1 MSKCRLCDVELCS
14 TKAGKDARVC
24 SIQAVVRPGSCW
36 LNGADSGKALCA
48 KSLAYVPTLRFDD
61 RAVAFRQIGEVIDRT
76 PLHVRNALMAL
87 TPAQKFE
94 LMRWATPEL
103 KLRLSP
109 LLADLQVEKLE
120 RPPSTA
126 SIPEDL
132 PERLRQG
139 LVDYAERIERRQD
152 RLLKNGHDR
161 SPRYLKKLM
170 QNPIRLARY
179 LASVGITSWEG
190 MRKRDLVGFLAAN
203 PKVPPTSLSR
213 LLRAL
218 AEDKPFRDRR
228 GRGPG
233 GKKGGGVQPK
243 PLQEVMSP
251 EELNQTLEDIR
262 ATWSEAEYAMAWLIC
277 KMGQTAKAAHR
288 FTVDRLKV
296 DDAGRL
302 VMRAA
307 DVWVVVPKS
316 AAKVFS
322 KLADEA
328 APGWRNASGNEL
340 EFIRLFERQIAN
352 LDDFRAEVLGGQARK
367 LRASCVYAAMLRGNL
382 DRVTINQTMGVSI
395 ATITSIE
402 RHLSS
407 DVHRK
412 LPPELVEE
420 RNKVLKGEASV

>member
-1 MSKCRLCDVELCS
+1 MSKCRLCDGELCS

-243 PLQEVMSP
+243 PLQEVM
-251 EELNQTLEDIR
+251 L
-262 ATWSEAEYAMAWLIC
+262 
-277 KMGQTAKAAHR
+277 
-288 FTVDRLKV
+288 
-296 DDAGRL
+296 
-302 VMRAA
+302 
-307 DVWVVVPKS
+307 
-316 AAKVFS
+316 
-322 KLADEA
+322 LAPTE
-328 APGWRNASGNEL
+328 N
-340 EFIRLFERQIAN
+340 
-352 LDDFRAEVLGGQARK
+352 
-367 LRASCVYAAMLRGNL
+367 
-382 DRVTINQTMGVSI
+382 
-395 ATITSIE
+395 
-402 RHLSS
+402 
-407 DVHRK
+407 
-412 LPPELVEE
+412 
-420 RNKVLKGEASV
+420 